1 LRIADLVSF
10 AILYYKLNYIYNIF
24 FYLIIWLFLL
34 GDEDDFILQEELDT
48 DMVNMMEI
56 DNLRRAIE
64 VQNIPFVQVPL
75 NLLLPPNSNMCVVCK
90 DLERTHALIPCGH
103 KSLCG
108 NCAELLHPKRCPF
121 YEFLFS

>member
-1 LRIADLVSF
+1 MRIADLVSF
-10 AILYYKLNYIYNIF
+10 AILYYKLNYINNIF

-75 NLLLPPNSNMCVVCK
+75 NLPLPPNSNMCVV
-90 DLERTHALIPCGH
+90 
-103 KSLCG
+103 
-108 NCAELLHPKRCPF
+108 
-121 YEFLFS
+121 